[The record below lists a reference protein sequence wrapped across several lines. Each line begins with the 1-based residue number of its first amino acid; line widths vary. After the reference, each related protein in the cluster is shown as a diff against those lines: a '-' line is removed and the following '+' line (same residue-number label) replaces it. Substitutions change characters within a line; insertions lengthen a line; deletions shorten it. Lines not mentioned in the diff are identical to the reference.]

1 MGETY
6 PGALCSNEKQR
17 IRYNYSNTERL
28 SKNVIPSIKKIRDIR
43 LSTIYITLKKCT
55 QKRIFEEHIF

>member
-28 SKNVIPSIKKIRDIR
+28 SKNVIPSIKKIRNRMRYKIEYN
-43 LSTIYITLKKCT
+43 LYNIEKMHTKTYI
-55 QKRIFEEHIF
+55 